1 MEYFKNKYFK
11 KNGIFFLKKMEYFKN
26 ILKKNGIF

>member
-11 KNGIFFLKKMEYFKN
+11 KNGIFFLKKMEYFKKKWN
-26 ILKKNGIF
+26 I